1 MWRGKDWKPRFR
13 PLVPSVSKLKL
24 TESGTSSD
32 ANSSGKTNGAS
43 DDYSTK
49 LEMYSPKMFSL
60 WRRALDSN
68 KAVLLDEVELSPD
81 SLLKMV
87 EEFEGVTQ
95 AAEHSYP
102 ALIVSDG
109 RGTMWNSSD
118 DDDGVDDD
126 NEQPSGMES
135 DEDFEDYD
143 IHVSGVL
150 EEVESSIPYGS
161 LPIDSIAEQ
170 LSPE

>member
-1 MWRGKDWKPRFR
+1 MWRGKDWKPRF
-13 PLVPSVSKLKL
+13 PTFIPSVSKLKL

-32 ANSSGKTNGAS
+32 VNSSGSYSTS
-43 DDYSTK
+43 EECSTK
-49 LEMYSPKMFSL
+49 LEMSSPKMFSL
-60 WRRALDSN
+60 WKRALDSN
-68 KAVLLDEVELSPD
+68 KAILLDEVELSPD

-102 ALIVSDG
+102 ALIVSNG
-109 RGTMWNSSD
+109 RGTMWNKSD
-118 DDDGVDDD
+118 DAND
-126 NEQPSGMES
+126 EQPSDMES

-143 IHVSGVL
+143 TNVDGL
-150 EEVESSIPYGS
+150 FDEVESSMPYGS